1 VILLEM
7 RLQRSRCLLLIA
19 LSTCNATSQLEIT
32 ATGGSE
38 ALTPNWLWSHDQPP
52 HAMDLRQQ
60 AAAVGLDQG
69 KSSHDAN
76 KQQPTTGEVT
86 AGSSVVI
93 SSWLVM
99 TLVGSGWPEGTL
111 GQKEFEN
118 LAESV
123 RTALAEILV
132 ICRAAVHVTDLSF
145 KEGDTSLMEALEARS
160 HKVKPHSHIQNLMAK
175 EEMRAPSAKLAQLL
189 RRTSHISADAFRKM
203 NFTRLKTSY
212 EIRVF
217 PEMRVASKEVV
228 SRIDRL
234 QIFSRFA
241 DLNHVIGR
249 NLIHRANLVQPAEGV
264 MLDDVGYAVR
274 EVKQRSDMST
284 GQLTDCM
291 EEGLLQDAREVHQY
305 VIALSCVLVLLI
317 TCAGSAI
324 FSLKQ
329 PSIVPSRMNPLLA
342 RTR

>member
-1 VILLEM
+1 M
-7 RLQRSRCLLLIA
+7 RLQRSRCLILIA
-19 LSTCNATSQLEIT
+19 LSTCNATSHIEIT
-32 ATGGSE
+32 ATGGS
-38 ALTPNWLWSHDQPP
+38 ASLTPNWLWSHDQPP
-52 HAMDLRQQ
+52 QAVDLRQQ
-60 AAAVGLDQG
+60 AAVVGLDQG
-69 KSSHDAN
+69 KSGHDA
-76 KQQPTTGEVT
+76 KTQQPTPGE
-86 AGSSVVI
+86 AVVV

-145 KEGDTSLMEALEARS
+145 KEGDTSLMEALEART
-160 HKVKPHSHIQNLMAK
+160 HKANPHSHMQNFVGK

-203 NFTRLKTSY
+203 NFTRLRTSY

-249 NLIHRANLVQPAEGV
+249 NLIHRANLAQPAEGV

-274 EVKQRSDMST
+274 EVKQRSAMST
-284 GQLTDCM
+284 GQLADCM

-329 PSIVPSRMNPLLA
+329 PSVVPSRMNPLLA